1 MRRIE
6 HDRAAGRGQDRER
19 AHVGDQAVVPE
30 REAPFRHQQILVAR
44 RARLLHHPLHLAGRE
59 ELPLLQV
66 HRFARAGDRHDEVG
80 LPAEEGRG
88 LQHVDDGRDLGDLL
102 LLVHVGQHG
111 EPGLASHL
119 GEDGEALLHA
129 DAAEAVERGAV
140 RLVEGGLVHDRQPR
154 AGRDLAHALG
164 VAEGRVARL
173 DDARPGDQRER
184 RAAADGDRPDTD
196 PARH

>member
-1 MRRIE
+1 
-6 HDRAAGRGQDRER
+6 
-19 AHVGDQAVVPE
+19 V
-30 REAPFRHQQILVAR
+30 VAR

-66 HRFARAGDRHDEVG
+66 HRLPRGGDRHDEVG

-88 LQHVDDGRDLGDLL
+88 LQHVDDGRDRGDLL
-102 LLVHVGQHG
+102 LLVHVGQHRK
-111 EPGLASHL
+111 PGRAPHL

-154 AGRDLAHALG
+154 PGRDVAHALG
-164 VAEGRVARL
+164 MAEGRVARL
-173 DDARPGDQRER
+173 DDTRPGDQRER
-184 RAAADGDRPDTD
+184 RAAADGDRPDAHA
-196 PARH
+196 ARH